1 MKKKLKK
8 LLKKALP
15 VAALAA
21 GATML
26 GRKRRQANE
35 MKNFLATEGGN
46 LSILPQAKRMM
57 NIAGKMSVPVD
68 VNANPR
74 EIDALVRSYGIN
86 TRADNFGLPIPKAS
100 MMASPRLNTG
110 AFDIGMKDGGKVV
123 KTGEK
128 TAKRKKKIGIQI
140 KGFGKARRS

>member
-8 LLKKALP
+8 FLKKALP

-46 LSILPQAKRMM
+46 LSILPKAKRMM